1 MPRLREQSALEA
13 HFPGVALGGTVCPCQ
28 LTERQRGVKILPLLP
43 PSFQRLVSKLL
54 SFTTNNLLLSPEVL
68 LQVLLLRSRTG
79 QEPSLPFAL
88 VCQWG
93 RGNCSVP
100 SPKVQAARVG
110 REAGLDFS
118 NYLLPGWRVQVAT
131 E

>member
-1 MPRLREQSALEA
+1 M
-13 HFPGVALGGTVCPCQ
+13 CQ
-28 LTERQRGVKILPLLP
+28 LTERHRGVKILPLLP

-54 SFTTNNLLLSPEVL
+54 SFTTNNLLLSTEVL

-79 QEPSLPFAL
+79 QEASLPFAL

-93 RGNCSVP
+93 RGMGSVP
-100 SPKVQAARVG
+100 WPKVQVPGVRG
-110 REAGLDFS
+110 EAVLDFS
-118 NYLLPGWRVQVAT
+118 NHPLPGWRVQVAT